1 MNEVFKQI
9 KIVSENIFLKDLSE
23 GASGNISYLI
33 DEKINLKKRGQMNLQ
48 ERLEFLSLK
57 KFIISATKTR
67 MYMIKNDPKKFFS
80 IFSINEKADG
90 IILYNDL
97 KPSSELLSHL
107 YIYNAFL
114 KENIQIKSIL
124 HVHPKFSLMLP
135 LDDEKLLNLK
145 LKKTHKEF
153 DIFFENGVGIVE
165 KFQPG
170 SLELA
175 KNLAEK
181 SLKFPIL
188 ILKEH
193 GIFSYG
199 TDLLEIYDR
208 IEILESISK
217 MFIFKTLLGQTF

>member
-9 KIVSENIFLKDLSE
+9 KIVSENIFTKDLSE

-33 DEKINLKKRGQMNLQ
+33 EESIDLKKRGRIDLP

-57 KFIISATKTR
+57 KFIISATGTR
-67 MYMIKNDPKKFFS
+67 IYMIKNDPEKFFS
-80 IFSINEKADG
+80 IFSINEKGDG
-90 IILYNDL
+90 IDLYNDL

-114 KENIQIKSIL
+114 KENILIKSIL

-135 LDDEKLLNLK
+135 LDDEKLLNFK
-145 LKKTHKEF
+145 LKKTHTEF
-153 DIFFENGVGIVE
+153 DLFFKNGVGIVE

-175 KNLAEK
+175 KNLAK
-181 SLKFPIL
+181 RSLKFPLL

-217 MFIFKTLLGQTF
+217 IFIFKNLLGQTF